1 MQTVFT
7 SCLRNWKYPADIP
20 ANEVFMKNVL
30 IGLAIFTLLAACSKE
45 PESAEPV
52 VDLAAGKAIAEAD
65 CSDCHGM
72 DGRGKTA
79 EIPHLTAQ
87 PLQYLVEAMHAYRDG
102 GRLHAALQDMTSG
115 MSEADIINIAG
126 YYANQPPLKPLANQQ
141 TTNSAYAQGA
151 TVAALCEECHG
162 DKGISTTE
170 GVPSL
175 AGQQPA
181 YLIVS
186 TQEYKNGTRGHKD
199 KAEMLAELG
208 QVDIEKMAMYFAA
221 QSAPAR
227 PAPPFGDPVT
237 GKTASAGC
245 GRCHGARGISHEPL
259 TPSLAGQDP
268 VYLVNAIKA
277 YRDHERVDEAKMP
290 ERTDEQIADIAAY
303 YATQQ
308 AEASVEG
315 ELSGQEMATKCDRCH
330 NPPEGKRKLNIPSLR
345 GQSHDYLV
353 KAMKEYRQEDRE
365 NSMMHKMSARNT
377 DEMIEAIASYYAA
390 Q

>member
-1 MQTVFT
+1 M
-7 SCLRNWKYPADIP
+7 P
-20 ANEVFMKNVL
+20 ANEVFMKNTL
-30 IGLAIFTLLAACSKE
+30 IGLAIFILLAACSKE
-45 PESAEPV
+45 PESTEPV
-52 VDLAAGKAIAEAD
+52 IDLAAGKAIAEAD

-72 DGRGKTA
+72 DGRGATA
-79 EIPHLTAQ
+79 EIPNLTAQ
-87 PLQYLVEAMHAYRDG
+87 PVQYLVDAMHAYRDG
-102 GRLHAALQDMTSG
+102 GRMHAALQDMTSG
-115 MSEADIINIAG
+115 MSEADIVNIAG
-126 YYANQPPLKPLANQQ
+126 YYSSLPQLGPAAINQ
-141 TTNSAYAQGA
+141 
-151 TVAALCEECHG
+151 TVANAYREGAAVATLCEECHG
-162 DKGISTTE
+162 AKGISTTE

-186 TQEYKNGTRGHKD
+186 TQEYKGGTRGHKD

-227 PAPPFGDPVT
+227 PAPSFGDPVA

-268 VYLVNAIKA
+268 VYLVNAIRA
-277 YRDHERVDEAKMP
+277 YRDHERVDEANMP
-290 ERTDEQIADIAAY
+290 ERTDEQIKDIAAY

-308 AEASVEG
+308 SEASVEG
-315 ELSGQEMATKCDRCH
+315 ELSGQEMAAKCDRCH

-353 KAMKEYRQEDRE
+353 KAMKEYRQQDRG
-365 NSMMHKMSARNT
+365 NSMMHKMSVRNT